1 VYAPELYE
9 APEGD
14 QTDRPSEAALP
25 LLEIIR
31 MVYDSPVLKPVMPYK
46 PNALN
51 STRVQEAL
59 CDGRP
64 EEIRRLAAL
73 WWPAPGST
81 SSVDLTLKIQE
92 LMWLATLLLV
102 GTSKPGR
109 PPRLDFFLMHILT
122 MSTFLP
128 SMLDAIARED
138 LKERLLR
145 AILPVVLMTIEVRG
159 RPRIDPVLCMNY
171 NATPFPPV
179 LGDARLPIPNEAA
192 LGDPRKGEWAS
203 PWPTIIGAV
212 VHNPDAHT
220 VKVIRMLAYAAREFG
235 TTGPGEVPGAFF
247 SSKNRQQ
254 EETHVGISKVDGSLF
269 VRAAGVVMDVMGW
282 VSHGQRSGSWDSTA
296 LGWDDAW
303 EGEGQSAN

>member
-1 VYAPELYE
+1 VSEVYAAELYE
-9 APEGD
+9 IPAGD
-14 QTDRPSEAALP
+14 QTDRPTEAALP

-51 STRVQEAL
+51 ITRVQDAL
-59 CDGRP
+59 SDGRP
-64 EEIRRLAAL
+64 EEIRRLADL

-81 SSVDLTLKIQE
+81 LAVDFKLKIQE
-92 LMWLATLLLV
+92 LVWLATLLLV

-109 PPRLDFFLMHILT
+109 RTRLDFFLMHILT

-128 SMLDAIARED
+128 SIMNVIPRED

-159 RPRIDPVLCMNY
+159 RPRIDPVQCMNFT
-171 NATPFPPV
+171 ATPLPPV
-179 LGDARLPIPNEAA
+179 LGDTRLPKPNEAA

-235 TTGPGEVPGAFF
+235 STSPGEVPGAFF
-247 SSKNRQQ
+247 LTGNRQQ

-269 VRAAGVVMDVMGW
+269 VRAAGVVMGVKGW
-282 VSHGQRSGSWDSTA
+282 VSHGQPAGSWDSTA

-303 EGEGQSAN
+303 KGED